1 VLGHRLPS
9 RRDGGAG
16 APRDALGLIQRDP
29 AHDPAGDEL
38 RGRRELPDAIASTI
52 PRRAREVR
60 APLHDASIVRTPRA
74 AVLEVLDETVRHV
87 AVLIELLLSIRVV
100 ADSHHVEIVEA
111 AADIG
116 VILPDR

>member
-1 VLGHRLPS
+1 
-9 RRDGGAG
+9 
-16 APRDALGLIQRDP
+16 
-29 AHDPAGDEL
+29 
-38 RGRRELPDAIASTI
+38 
-52 PRRAREVR
+52 
-60 APLHDASIVRTPRA
+60 
-74 AVLEVLDETVRHV
+74 VLEVLDETVRHV